1 MKLTLARGPVVVVV
15 LLLSA
20 LAGCRANPEAV
31 RQRAFESGERLYA
44 AGKYAD
50 ATLEYRKAL
59 QQDPKFGPARFKL
72 AEAYAASGNL
82 RAAYPEYLR
91 AADLLP
97 ADVDVQVKA
106 GNMLLL
112 GRRFQEAKDRARAI
126 LTRDPNH
133 LAGLILLGN
142 ALAGLRDL
150 DNAAAV
156 TARATDIDPER
167 AGVYA
172 NLGALHLA
180 RGDREEADKAFALAV
195 ERNPG
200 DVSGWLAQGNFLR
213 AIGEL
218 DRAENS
224 FKRAVEVAP
233 AHPRANRVLAAYYL
247 DTNRPD
253 RAEPFLRVVAESQK
267 DEGSWMDLADFYL
280 STKRFDEARQVLK
293 GLLDTKPSFE
303 ARSRMALVA
312 HADGK
317 ADEAHKILG
326 DILKADPNNA
336 AAQALQARLL
346 LREDRPDDALLSA
359 KGALQA
365 DPQSAE
371 AHFIL
376 GLIHVSRNSLEDA
389 RKAFMQVLTIN
400 PTAADAK
407 LELAKLHTS
416 RGELDS
422 AIGFARE
429 TVATQP
435 ENLKARLVLARS
447 LMVRPEDHPRA
458 RAVLNELLSKYPSSA
473 AVHTSVGEFY
483 LSTGQRET
491 ARKQFERALE
501 LDPAFVEALTSLMSI
516 DLASGNARAAWNRF
530 RARLTKAPTDPDL
543 LLIGA
548 KFAATVRDL
557 KASEQFLRR
566 LVAVEPAS
574 MEAYAML
581 GQLFVSQGRLT
592 DAVREFQEV
601 ARRDPKSVAAH
612 TMLGL
617 LMHRQGRPEEAAVY
631 YEKAVNVDQGA
642 VTAANNLAWMY
653 AENGEK
659 LDVALQ
665 LATSAR
671 AHAPSSAEVSDTL
684 GWVYFKKGMWPLA
697 ITAFEQSVEREA
709 RNPQYHYHLGLAF
722 ARSGDDARARRSL
735 QQALTLQPGFAGAE
749 DARRVLGT
757 LVY

>member
-1 MKLTLARGPVVVVV
+1 MKLTLACRPVVVAA
-15 LLLSA
+15 LLLSGIA
-20 LAGCRANPEAV
+20 ACRAKPEVV
-31 RQRAFESGERLYA
+31 RQRAFENGERLYA
-44 AGKYAD
+44 AGKYPD
-50 ATLEYRKAL
+50 ATLEYQKAL

-97 ADVDVQVKA
+97 GDLDVQVKA

-112 GRRFQEAKDRARAI
+112 GRRFQEAKDKARAI
-126 LTRDPNH
+126 LTSDPNH
-133 LAGLILLGN
+133 LAGLLLLGN

-156 TARATDIDPER
+156 TERATDIDPER

-172 NLGALHLA
+172 NLGTLHLA
-180 RGDREEADKAFALAV
+180 RGDREEAEKAFALAV
-195 ERNPG
+195 QRNPA

-213 AIGEL
+213 AVGEL
-218 DRAENS
+218 DRAEAS

-253 RAEPFLRVVAESQK
+253 RAEPFLRFVAESQK
-267 DEGSWMDLADFYL
+267 DDGSWMDLADFYL
-280 STKRFDEARQVLK
+280 SAKRFDDARQVLK
-293 GLLDTKPSFE
+293 GLLDRKPSFE

-312 HADGK
+312 HAEGK
-317 ADEAHKILG
+317 VDEAHGILN

-336 AAQALQARLL
+336 AAQALQARVL
-346 LREDRPDDALLSA
+346 LRENKPDDALLSA
-359 KGALQA
+359 RGALQA

-371 AHFIL
+371 AHFML
-376 GLIHVSRNSLEDA
+376 GLVHVSRNSLEDA
-389 RKAFMQVLTIN
+389 RKAFLQVLAIN

-407 LELAKLHTS
+407 IELAKLHTS
-416 RGELDS
+416 RRELDT

-447 LMVRPEDHPRA
+447 LMVRPEDHRRA
-458 RAVLNELLSKYPSSA
+458 RAVLDELLSKYPSSA
-473 AVHTSVGEFY
+473 AVHTSLGEFY

-501 LDPAFVEALTSLMSI
+501 LDPSFVEALTSLMSM
-516 DLASGNARAAWNRF
+516 DLSSGKARAAWNRF

-557 KASEQFLRR
+557 NASEQFLRR
-566 LVAVEPAS
+566 LVAVEPSS

-581 GQLFVSQGRLT
+581 GQLFVSQGRLA
-592 DAVREFQEV
+592 DALKEFQEV

-617 LMHRQGRPEEAAVY
+617 LMHRLGHLEEAAGHY
-631 YEKAVNVDQGA
+631 QKAVNVDQGA
-642 VTAANNLAWMY
+642 VTAANNLAWLY
-653 AENGEK
+653 AEKGEK

-665 LATSAR
+665 LATSAKAR
-671 AHAPSSAEVSDTL
+671 APSSAEVSDTL

-697 ITAFEQSVEREA
+697 ITAFEQSVEGEA
-709 RNPQYHYHLGLAF
+709 RNPRYHYHLGLAF
-722 ARSGDDARARRSL
+722 AKSGEDAKARRAL
-735 QQALTLQPGFAGAE
+735 QQALALQPGFAGAE
-749 DARRVLGT
+749 DAKQVLAT